1 MHAIIKL
8 FQTEVPLITKETYGT
23 IKRRLANSDL
33 FIEVTD
39 SDSKLTINKSA
50 IELVGI
56 QEVKK
61 EEKKVKKSSK

>member
-8 FQTEVPLITKETYGT
+8 FQTDTPLITKETYGT

-56 QEVKK
+56 AEVKK
-61 EEKKVKKSSK
+61 EVKGKKKGSK